1 MPKKN
6 RIFAD
11 NSGQSC
17 QQMSTTFF
25 LEKAKK
31 NYGKAFFAVKNL
43 EFTPLASGFILKMQI
58 FYFFYKGLGFS
69 KLDIY
74 KCPFSKKIVKFIFV
88 KNAHII
94 YYKVTRPYIIRFL
107 KEGIFAL
114 FICP

>member
-1 MPKKN
+1 L
-6 RIFAD
+6 
-11 NSGQSC
+11 
-17 QQMSTTFF
+17 STNVNNFF
-25 LEKAKK
+25 FRKGEK

-43 EFTPLASGFILKMQI
+43 GFTPLASGFILKMQI

-88 KNAHII
+88 KKAHII
-94 YYKVTRPYIIRFL
+94 YYKDTRPYIIRFL